1 MSAGET
7 VVVTFPAFV
16 ADDPAHSG
24 VLRDAGLLVRLA
36 PKLGAR
42 TAAEVV
48 ELMAD
53 AVGGIVSTDPFDDSV
68 FRACPRL
75 RVLARVGVGVDSI
88 DLGAATSA
96 GVVVTTTP
104 GMNGQA
110 VADHALALMLATT
123 RRIVESD
130 VSVRRG
136 EWKRGAA
143 ATPWELHGATV
154 GIVGLGAIGRAVAR
168 RLQGF
173 DCTILA
179 YDVVPRT
186 VDGVEAVSLDELLR
200 RADIV
205 TLHVPLD
212 DSTHVLVGAR
222 ELALL
227 RPGAILVNT
236 SRGGVVDEAALYSAL
251 TEGRLRAAALD
262 VFADEPPAG
271 SPLLGLSNVV
281 LTPHLAGLSVS
292 SVASMLRLASESIVT
307 VLEGGVPGSVA
318 NPEVLAVR

>member
-24 VLRDAGLLVRLA
+24 VLGDAGLLVRFA
-36 PKLGAR
+36 PKKGVR
-42 TAAEVV
+42 TAV
-48 ELMAD
+48 ELVELIGE
-53 AVGGIVSTDPFDDSV
+53 AVAAIVSTDPFDASV

-75 RVLARVGVGVDSI
+75 RVVARVGVGVDSI
-88 DLGAATSA
+88 DLGAATAA

-110 VADHALALMLATT
+110 VADHTLALMLATV

-130 VSVRRG
+130 VSVRNG
-136 EWKRGAA
+136 EWKRDAA

-154 GIVGLGAIGRAVAR
+154 GIVGLGAIGRSVAR

-173 DCTILA
+173 ECTILA
-179 YDVVPRT
+179 YDLEPRT
-186 VDGVEAVSLDELLR
+186 VDGVEAVSLEELLR
-200 RADIV
+200 RSDFV
-205 TLHVPLD
+205 TLHVPLN
-212 DSTHVLVGAR
+212 DSTQVLVGAR
-222 ELALL
+222 ELARL

-236 SRGGVVDEAALYSAL
+236 SRGGVVDEAALYAAL

-262 VFADEPPAG
+262 VFADEPPTG
-271 SPLLGLSNVV
+271 SPLLDLPNVV
-281 LTPHLAGLSVS
+281 VTPHLAGLSVS
-292 SVASMLRLASESIVT
+292 SVTCMLRLASQSIVT
-307 VLEGGVPGSVA
+307 VLEGGVPDSVA
-318 NPEVLAVR
+318 NPDGLAAR